1 MKAITVDD
9 LTSRVPKSVIVL
21 CTLLCAAAVF
31 IVVAVVAYQASKNAE
46 FDPAC
51 RSEALKWNQE
61 WSKHKANAQD
71 PSHIDHLA
79 VELARARSVCPNGH
93 SLIDERRI
101 PADIIGLSKEERIV
115 GIARR
120 QLANQIR

>member
-9 LTSRVPKSVIVL
+9 LTSRVSKSVIIL
-21 CTLLCAAAVF
+21 CTLLCAVAVF

-46 FDPAC
+46 FDLAC

-79 VELARARSVCPNGH
+79 VELARARSACPNGH

-101 PADIIGLSKEERIV
+101 PANVIELSKEERI
-115 GIARR
+115 IDSARR
-120 QLANQIR
+120 QLTNQMR

>member
-1 MKAITVDD
+1 MKAITVDG

-21 CTLLCAAAVF
+21 CTLLCAVAVF

-51 RSEALKWNQE
+51 RSEALKWNRE
-61 WSKHKANAQD
+61 WNRHKANAQD
-71 PSHIDHLA
+71 PSHVTHLA
-79 VELARARSVCPNGH
+79 VELARARSACPNGH

-101 PADIIGLSKEERIV
+101 PANVIELSKEERIV
-115 GIARR
+115 EIARR
-120 QLANQIR
+120 